1 MKDLNTDRIGEWF
14 KQLYRDLDDRHLLLP
29 AIALLVAIVAVPLLL
44 GGGSSDTATT
54 SPSTAADTAPASMSG
69 AEEVDP
75 VVLADVPGLRDY
87 RKRLD
92 QFEASN
98 PFKQQ
103 MTGGKSGGGDGN
115 GGGGGGGGSSE
126 STGSTSTGS
135 TDTGSSTTTGTEGG
149 SSTAPDDGG
158 NSGGGEAKLVY
169 ITLDVK
175 VGRPGEAKVLE
186 DVMPLDFLPGKQRP
200 IVQYVQGDLD
210 ATKAAFVVSRDVVTS
225 DGDGR
230 CKPGR
235 DDCQFLLMHEGD
247 EQFFEYGDNLKKY
260 KLQILDI
267 HRKVVDA
274 KSAKDLGEDARKA
287 SDATAEFVA
296 HLDD

>member
-1 MKDLNTDRIGEWF
+1 VKNLETDRITEWF
-14 KQLYRDLDDRHLLLP
+14 RQLYRDLDDRHLLLP
-29 AIALLVAIVAVPLLL
+29 VIGLLVAIVAVPLLL

-54 SPSTAADTAPASMSG
+54 SPATATDVAPASMSG

-92 QFEASN
+92 QFHAHN
-98 PFKQQ
+98 PFEQQ
-103 MTGGKSGGGDGN
+103 MTGGKGGANGKGGGGN
-115 GGGGGGGGSSE
+115 GGSS
-126 STGSTSTGS
+126 STGTGSTGS
-135 TDTGSSTTTGTEGG
+135 TDTGSSTAGGTDGG
-149 SSTAPDDGG
+149 SSGAPPDTGDT
-158 NSGGGEAKLVY
+158 GGGETKLVF

-200 IVQYVQGDLD
+200 IVQYVQGDLN
-210 ATKAAFVVSRDVVTS
+210 ATKAAFVVSPDVVST

-230 CKPGR
+230 CKPR
-235 DDCQFLLMHEGD
+235 PKDCQFLLMHEGD
-247 EQFFEYGDNLKKY
+247 EQFFEYGDKLKKY

-267 HRKVVDA
+267 RRKVVEA
-274 KSAKDLGEDARKA
+274 KNAEELGEDAREASKA
-287 SDATAEFVA
+287 TVDFVA
-296 HLDD
+296 HLDG